1 MRFLYPFALL
11 GLIAIP
17 ILIII
22 YIIRSKYKEVTSPT
36 TYIWEV
42 AAKMF
47 KRKNPLS
54 RFEHLLALIVQ
65 MTAIAIL
72 SIALAH
78 PVFTLKEAA
87 DDIVFVLDGSSS
99 MSLVHDGSTR
109 FEKAKKLISEKAEK
123 APQGS
128 TFTLLLA
135 EKEPRLVC
143 QKVDDFSRFQMY
155 LDSVSYSED
164 TSALSDAIAEA
175 QVLFSNGEATLC
187 YLASDQNCG
196 EMSNIK
202 FLDVSDDE
210 ENYAVTSLN
219 YTLEAKQISF
229 TGTIT
234 SYASDADLNIDILV
248 NGGVFSSFTYNVVKG
263 EPYSFATEAQAY
275 THDVQSVTL
284 NIKNADGL
292 MSDNTYTV
300 YANDTA
306 VNTRVLVVSSAATYL
321 RAYFDATKGAVT
333 YNVIAPAAYH
343 DNTGYDLYIFD
354 SYAPATLPN
363 DGAVFF
369 FGLNRTVPGSGFATS
384 GAATPVDS
392 ALKYSDSETLLY
404 QQLTKNTV
412 KRDIVISTYQRYSL
426 SSNFT
431 TILTCDNVPVVFAGR
446 NENGQRQIVFAFDL
460 HNSNLP
466 LLFDYVALMRNFIDY
481 ANPRLMTNFDYEIGE
496 SAILTV
502 PDEVTNLNITL
513 PDGKSEPIHYGKEE
527 AFSYELTQVGTYTLT
542 ATFGDGTSKV
552 VRFYSHNAYKESD
565 PHPAAD
571 GTYGMVLNESRTRA
585 DGIWDNILPIVIAA
599 ALFFAGDWI
608 LYAHEQY

>member
-109 FEKAKKLISEKAEK
+109 FDKAKKLISEKAEK

-321 RAYFDATKGAVT
+321 RAYFDATKGAVS

-343 DNTGYDLYIFD
+343 DNTGYDL
-354 SYAPATLPN
+354 
-363 DGAVFF
+363 
-369 FGLNRTVPGSGFATS
+369 

-481 ANPRLMTNFDYEIGE
+481 ANPRLMTDFDYEIGE

-565 PHPAAD
+565 PHPAAE

>member
-99 MSLVHDGSTR
+99 MSLVHDGSSKIK
-109 FEKAKKLISEKAEK
+109 KAKKLISEKAEK

-187 YLASDQNCG
+187 YLASDQNCPR
-196 EMSNIK
+196 S
-202 FLDVSDDE
+202 
-210 ENYAVTSLN
+210 
-219 YTLEAKQISF
+219 Q
-229 TGTIT
+229 
-234 SYASDADLNIDILV
+234 ADQL
-248 NGGVFSSFTYNVVKG
+248 
-263 EPYSFATEAQAY
+263 
-275 THDVQSVTL
+275 H
-284 NIKNADGL
+284 
-292 MSDNTYTV
+292 
-300 YANDTA
+300 
-306 VNTRVLVVSSAATYL
+306 R
-321 RAYFDATKGAVT
+321 
-333 YNVIAPAAYH
+333 YH
-343 DNTGYDLYIFD
+343 Y
-354 SYAPATLPN
+354 
-363 DGAVFF
+363 
-369 FGLNRTVPGSGFATS
+369 
-384 GAATPVDS
+384 
-392 ALKYSDSETLLY
+392 
-404 QQLTKNTV
+404 
-412 KRDIVISTYQRYSL
+412 
-426 SSNFT
+426 
-431 TILTCDNVPVVFAGR
+431 
-446 NENGQRQIVFAFDL
+446 
-460 HNSNLP
+460 
-466 LLFDYVALMRNFIDY
+466 
-481 ANPRLMTNFDYEIGE
+481 
-496 SAILTV
+496 
-502 PDEVTNLNITL
+502 
-513 PDGKSEPIHYGKEE
+513 
-527 AFSYELTQVGTYTLT
+527 
-542 ATFGDGTSKV
+542 
-552 VRFYSHNAYKESD
+552 
-565 PHPAAD
+565 
-571 GTYGMVLNESRTRA
+571 
-585 DGIWDNILPIVIAA
+585 
-599 ALFFAGDWI
+599 
-608 LYAHEQY
+608 